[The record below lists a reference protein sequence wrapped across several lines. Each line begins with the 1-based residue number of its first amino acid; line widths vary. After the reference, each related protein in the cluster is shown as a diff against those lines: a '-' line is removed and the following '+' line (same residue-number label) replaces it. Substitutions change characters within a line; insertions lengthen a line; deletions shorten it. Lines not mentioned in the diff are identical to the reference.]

1 MLLRSSKQH
10 ELLNL
15 PNYLRFRN
23 GIFAAETLPDNLKF
37 YFSPIDRNR
46 TVTPANPDFEKLFL
60 QLRSCLSDKPNQSG
74 TCYWVACIRSTDSAR
89 KGNLFISVENGQLCF
104 ATKRPIEKGKELLV
118 FYVEAFA
125 MARQT
130 VYRFAETVARPISRL
145 PIYGESKSQ
154 ACCFCRMFAPSS
166 TTTSWPKYC
175 DLCHANLFSE
185 LNLRMHI
192 AKEHSS
198 FYRHHSVLPWSCLHC
213 SLNFSLARELF
224 SHLTLHSIGKLECSC
239 VEKSETISNF
249 AESNFQP
256 AEQYELDGK
265 RKEKNTVPC
274 NHLSC
279 QSCSCRGRYKCPV
292 CFKFLAEMQQMASH
306 FRSHGLRRPLAC
318 KVCKQPF
325 EHADDAKLHIEL
337 KHKTVD
343 GIYNCSTCQKS
354 YATRLRFECH
364 IRYAHPELLLKC
376 TVCKRGF
383 TRSDKLKRHLQ
394 THVATVFHSCTQ
406 CKRLF
411 KRKDNL
417 KAHYER
423 MHQNRKKA
431 PTYSPPR
438 DLDKYIYK
446 CLECAKGFK
455 RRGMLICHLKRKHP
469 DKDIKNVPE
478 LNMPLL
484 RFSYWFPCE
493 HCTQQF
499 STAKKRLTHMQKE
512 HPSSCQAN
520 LNVRQQPAAAY
531 IYWPVQC
538 PACPQ
543 QYARK
548 ASLKKHMT
556 KLHPELLLE
565 TECSSATQTAPI
577 TDEAEI
583 PVPHHESTGG
593 WQNSLHL
600 NGYCTAYPLQESYSQ
615 E

>member
-89 KGNLFISVENGQLCF
+89 K
-104 ATKRPIEKGKELLV
+104 
-118 FYVEAFA
+118 
-125 MARQT
+125 
-130 VYRFAETVARPISRL
+130 
-145 PIYGESKSQ
+145 
-154 ACCFCRMFAPSS
+154 
-166 TTTSWPKYC
+166 
-175 DLCHANLFSE
+175 
-185 LNLRMHI
+185 

-224 SHLTLHSIGKLECSC
+224 SHLTLHSI
-239 VEKSETISNF
+239 
-249 AESNFQP
+249 ESNFQP